1 MSSDGLYDSRS
12 NMKQQVLFSE
22 APAVTRSGNHITVNV
37 ASASYNVSN
46 RNVNMLSVFKD
57 DIYRDAVVKLYGNVD
72 QIFPRSSGMEHG
84 PEVINFVNGM
94 GHLSRVR
101 VNGHDIKTDS
111 KFFARSQDM
120 MSEHRNIARKR
131 IISYDNHRAVVT
143 RSFPKV
149 YKRGG
154 SKSYVIPIGDL
165 HKDMIISTSDI
176 MLYTWGNIIGYG
188 DSAIWY
194 IGPHGVSK
202 SESSNNGV
210 DNGAFL
216 MGDDIIGIAP
226 GGESMGTNYMAI
238 YSQKEWFKKEG
249 VDQANFNPDRDY
261 DKRNPETSSKYAECF
276 VENTETPYRHLKLGE
291 LPKRLFLKRKDVKD
305 IGEIFKPG
313 PVRTDTIIFYLPYIP
328 NYYNM
333 WFKNADEGDK
343 SSYQM
348 PTQSQVVDAFQA
360 LEGFGSAKV
369 QFHKKTPEESARYVG
384 EYFKVTSPIDQTR
397 KETIVNLKKMFS
409 DDQLFDIF
417 GNNWIL
423 KHAEEYCCGDPQKDN
438 SWMELYVRD
447 SIKSAERFYM
457 IGKRT
462 PPKPSPRLSQT
473 IVETVAQG
481 NTMRRM
487 SDIENHSDLIKH
499 KPI

>member
-1 MSSDGLYDSRS
+1 M
-12 NMKQQVLFSE
+12 
-22 APAVTRSGNHITVNV
+22 
-37 ASASYNVSN
+37 
-46 RNVNMLSVFKD
+46 
-57 DIYRDAVVKLYGNVD
+57 
-72 QIFPRSSGMEHG
+72 
-84 PEVINFVNGM
+84 
-94 GHLSRVR
+94 
-101 VNGHDIKTDS
+101 
-111 KFFARSQDM
+111 
-120 MSEHRNIARKR
+120 
-131 IISYDNHRAVVT
+131 
-143 RSFPKV
+143 
-149 YKRGG
+149 
-154 SKSYVIPIGDL
+154 
-165 HKDMIISTSDI
+165 
-176 MLYTWGNIIGYG
+176 
-188 DSAIWY
+188 
-194 IGPHGVSK
+194 
-202 SESSNNGV
+202 
-210 DNGAFL
+210 
-216 MGDDIIGIAP
+216 
-226 GGESMGTNYMAI
+226 
-238 YSQKEWFKKEG
+238 
-249 VDQANFNPDRDY
+249 
-261 DKRNPETSSKYAECF
+261 
-276 VENTETPYRHLKLGE
+276 
-291 LPKRLFLKRKDVKD
+291 KRKDVKD